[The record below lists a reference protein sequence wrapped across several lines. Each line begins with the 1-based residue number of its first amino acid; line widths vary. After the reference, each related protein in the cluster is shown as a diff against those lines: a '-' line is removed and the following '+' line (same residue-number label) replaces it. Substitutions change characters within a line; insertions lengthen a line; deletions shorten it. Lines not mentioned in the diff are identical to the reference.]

1 MQNHA
6 ESNHVKPEANEGAA
20 EGGRTP
26 AQEKKSQT
34 QAFKV
39 KDLFAHPF
47 QELLKPP
54 VDPSL
59 QLTPNEFYKQVRAL
73 AKKRFEHD
81 LPEA

>member
-1 MQNHA
+1 M
-6 ESNHVKPEANEGAA
+6 
-20 EGGRTP
+20 
-26 AQEKKSQT
+26 
-34 QAFKV
+34 

-59 QLTPNEFYKQVRAL
+59 QLTPNEFYEQVRAL
-73 AKKRFEHD
+73 AKKRFEHE